1 MIEQKNG
8 DKDLFSVGSW
18 SFIVE
23 KMTRRNLQQ
32 LTIQHDDRVERAWN
46 MFENKKK
53 CNPIRGDDRQ
63 AKTNTEEVF
72 RVS

>member
-1 MIEQKNG
+1 
-8 DKDLFSVGSW
+8 
-18 SFIVE
+18 
-23 KMTRRNLQQ
+23 MTRRNLQQ

-53 CNPIRGDDRQ
+53 CKPIRGDDRQ